1 MDVFS
6 TYKSQ
11 TPAVFL
17 RLTGMTPGT
26 FQIILEKFKKEI
38 EIYVSEHWAR
48 NKGPKCSLSAENQLL
63 LCIVYLR
70 DYGTFIK
77 LGLQFGISESYAHKR
92 YTFSKKMLLR
102 CLELPDEQSLKESL
116 QTNLIAVDVTE
127 QAIERPLKGQ
137 QNYYSGK
144 KNIIR

>member
-11 TPAVFL
+11 NPTVFL
-17 RLTGMTPGT
+17 RLTGMNPGT

-48 NKGPKCSLSAENQLL
+48 NKGRKCSLSPENQLL
-63 LCIVYLR
+63 LCILYLR
-70 DYGTFIK
+70 DYTTFVK
-77 LGLQFGISESYAHKR
+77 LGLQFGISESYAQKR
-92 YTFSKKMLLR
+92 YVFTKKMLLR

-116 QTNLIAVDVTE
+116 ETNLVAVDVTE
-127 QAIERPLKGQ
+127 QAIERPITNQ
-137 QNYYSGK
+137 RDYYSGK
-144 KNIIR
+144 KNSTR